1 MLNLLSFGENGWGTL
16 ILSATLTTLLLSL
29 AALAVGAGVG
39 GVIAA
44 AKLSRHAPAR
54 WFGAAWSV
62 VFRGI
67 PELLVIYLFYFGG
80 SGMISWVGRLFGA
93 DGFIEVPPF
102 LIGALAIGLI
112 SSSYQAEVYR
122 AARLALM
129 PGEVEAATAIGMP
142 RWRILQRILLPQ
154 IIRYSLPGLSNVW
167 QMSLKDSALVSVTGI
182 VELMRASQIA
192 AGSTRDYFLF
202 YLIGGGCY
210 LILTLLSNRAFTR
223 AESHL
228 NRAWLRRS
236 AAQAKGARMFIDFA
250 FLGETLL
257 KLGAALPVT
266 LGLFICSFILGGVLA
281 LGVLAL
287 RMSHWPLASGFAKGY
302 ILIFRGSPLL
312 IQLFLIYYGLGQFGV
327 IRHSFL
333 WPLLREPF
341 ICAVLALALCTAAY
355 TAEILR
361 GGLLAIPP
369 GQIEAGQACGMSRWL
384 LLRRII
390 APVMLR
396 YALPAYSTEAILLV
410 KSTALASLVTVWDV
424 TGVAQ
429 QIIQR
434 TYRTMEVFLCAAAIY
449 LLLNFIIVQLY
460 ALLER
465 RLTPHTRQNPATVSL
480 KPITKGE

>member
-1 MLNLLSFGENGWGTL
+1 
-16 ILSATLTTLLLSL
+16 
-29 AALAVGAGVG
+29 
-39 GVIAA
+39 
-44 AKLSRHAPAR
+44 
-54 WFGAAWSV
+54 
-62 VFRGI
+62 
-67 PELLVIYLFYFGG
+67 
-80 SGMISWVGRLFGA
+80 
-93 DGFIEVPPF
+93 
-102 LIGALAIGLI
+102 
-112 SSSYQAEVYR
+112 
-122 AARLALM
+122 
-129 PGEVEAATAIGMP
+129 
-142 RWRILQRILLPQ
+142 
-154 IIRYSLPGLSNVW
+154 
-167 QMSLKDSALVSVTGI
+167 
-182 VELMRASQIA
+182 
-192 AGSTRDYFLF
+192 
-202 YLIGGGCY
+202 
-210 LILTLLSNRAFTR
+210 
-223 AESHL
+223 
-228 NRAWLRRS
+228 
-236 AAQAKGARMFIDFA
+236 MFIDFA

-312 IQLFLIYYGLGQFGV
+312 IQLFLIYYGLGQFG
-327 IRHSFL
+327 
-333 WPLLREPF
+333 EPF